1 MAEAH
6 LYIFN
11 VQPKDLKPEVQLLIS
26 TSTGILLETNWIGHP
41 DPLLLGTQP
50 GDKMPCWIFLHCTF
64 QKQRDIM
71 EIIDAVDAVLPKG
84 WEW

>member
-1 MAEAH
+1 MCPKTADVFTWMAEAH

-41 DPLLLGTQP
+41 
-50 GDKMPCWIFLHCTF
+50 CWIFLHCTF